1 VDRPR
6 AVIDAAASRKNLQA
20 IAWLGSSSELEGRAH
35 LQQRLELISKLMF
48 WSFATL
54 ISFLL
59 LMYWRYKKL
68 SPLHNSWI
76 MGMAI
81 GGLVILAVI
90 WRLGLVH
97 KEVPL
102 ARLTLI
108 DRFYA
113 VGTGMTFGA
122 AAFLSRD
129 LAIAPFSCLL
139 YTSFMVLLRAIV
151 VPSTGT
157 RTAILGS
164 LAFAPIVFAALGI
177 ALADPLVDPL
187 KEPVPLPLPGPAYV
201 GGTLL
206 VGTVVVML
214 ATVGSRIIYGLRR
227 QVSAAMQLGQ
237 YTLLHKI
244 GEGGMGAVYRARH
257 AMLRR
262 PTAVKLVQPNKVD
275 AQTLDRFER
284 EVQHMS
290 LLTHPNTVA
299 VYDYGRSADGVFYYA
314 MEFLDGI
321 NLESLVIRDGAQPF
335 DRVVSILT
343 QVAGALAEAHHSGL
357 IHRDIKP
364 ANIILCERGGET
376 DVVKVVDFGLVK
388 EITAASDTTSTKSIL
403 GTPSYIAPEAV
414 TDPDLVGT
422 AVDLYAL
429 GAVGYFLLTGKK
441 VFDGKTSLDICVQ
454 HVTGTVIAPS
464 EVRGRPL
471 PAELEQLILDLL
483 EKSPDKRPTAVTL
496 IKRLRMLEPV
506 GDWTEE
512 IAEDWWTDLRARI
525 KAVDTSSPTLT
536 IKVDLDRASTESP
549 VVAG

>member
-1 VDRPR
+1 
-6 AVIDAAASRKNLQA
+6 
-20 IAWLGSSSELEGRAH
+20 
-35 LQQRLELISKLMF
+35 MF

-54 ISFLL
+54 IAFLL
-59 LMYWRYKKL
+59 LMYAAYRDL
-68 SPLHNSWI
+68 SPKYNSWI
-76 MGMAI
+76 LGMAV
-81 GGLVILAVI
+81 GGLVVLAVI
-90 WRLGLVH
+90 WRLGLKR

-102 ARLTLI
+102 ARLILL

-151 VPSTGT
+151 VPSTGA

-164 LAFAPIVFAALGI
+164 VAFAPIVLAAIGI
-177 ALADPLVDPL
+177 WLAEPLTHQP
-187 KEPVPLPLPGPAYV
+187 PLPLPGPAYV
-201 GGTLL
+201 GGAIL
-206 VGTVVVML
+206 VGTVAVML

-227 QVSAAMQLGQ
+227 QVTAAMQLGQ

-244 GEGGMGAVYRARH
+244 GEGGMGSVYRARH

-262 PTAVKLVQPNKVD
+262 PTAVKLVHPNKVD

-299 VYDYGRSADGVFYYA
+299 VYDYGRSPDGVFYYA

-321 NLESLVIRDGAQPF
+321 NLESLVARYGPQPF

-343 QVAGALAEAHHSGL
+343 QVAGALAEAHGSDL

-364 ANIILCERGGET
+364 ANIILCERGGVV

-388 EITAASDTTSTKSIL
+388 EITAAGDTTSTKSIL
-403 GTPSYIAPEAV
+403 GTPAYIAPEAV
-414 TDPDLVGT
+414 TDPDFVGT

-441 VFDGKTSLDICVQ
+441 VFDGKTPLD
-454 HVTGTVIAPS
+454 
-464 EVRGRPL
+464 
-471 PAELEQLILDLL
+471 
-483 EKSPDKRPTAVTL
+483 
-496 IKRLRMLEPV
+496 
-506 GDWTEE
+506 
-512 IAEDWWTDLRARI
+512 
-525 KAVDTSSPTLT
+525 
-536 IKVDLDRASTESP
+536 
-549 VVAG
+549 

>member
-1 VDRPR
+1 MT
-6 AVIDAAASRKNLQA
+6 DAAAVSRRNLQA
-20 IAWLGSSSELEGRAH
+20 VAWLGSASELEGRAY

-54 ISFLL
+54 IAFLL
-59 LMYWRYKKL
+59 LMYAAYRDL
-68 SPLHNSWI
+68 SPKYNSWI
-76 MGMAI
+76 LGMAV
-81 GGLVILAVI
+81 GGLVVLAVI
-90 WRLGLVH
+90 WRLGLKR

-102 ARLTLI
+102 ARLILL

-151 VPSTGT
+151 VPSTGA

-164 LAFAPIVFAALGI
+164 VAFAPIVLAAIGI
-177 ALADPLVDPL
+177 WLAEPLTHQP
-187 KEPVPLPLPGPAYV
+187 PLPLPGPAYV
-201 GGTLL
+201 GGAIL
-206 VGTVVVML
+206 VGTVAVML

-227 QVSAAMQLGQ
+227 QVTAAMQLGQ

-244 GEGGMGAVYRARH
+244 GEGGMGSVYRARH

-262 PTAVKLVQPNKVD
+262 PTAVKLVHPNKVD

-299 VYDYGRSADGVFYYA
+299 VYDYGRSPDGVFYYA

-321 NLESLVIRDGAQPF
+321 NLESLVARYGPQPF

-343 QVAGALAEAHHSGL
+343 QVAGALAEAHGSDL

-364 ANIILCERGGET
+364 ANIILCERGGVV

-388 EITAASDTTSTKSIL
+388 EITAAGDTTSTKSIL
-403 GTPSYIAPEAV
+403 GTPAYIAPEAV
-414 TDPDLVGT
+414 TDPDFVGT

-441 VFDGKTSLDICVQ
+441 VFDGKTPLDVCIQ
-454 HVTGTVIAPS
+454 HVTGTVVAPS
-464 EVRGRPL
+464 QVRGVAIPV
-471 PAELEQLILDLL
+471 EIEQLILELL
-483 EKSPDKRPTAVTL
+483 AKTPEKRPTAPILV
-496 IKRLRMLEPV
+496 KRLRTLVPI
-506 GDWTEE
+506 GDWM
-512 IAEDWWTDLRARI
+512 EDSAKPWWTDLRAKI

-536 IKVDLDRASTESP
+536 IKVSADRISADP
-549 VVAG
+549 VDS

>member
-1 VDRPR
+1 M
-6 AVIDAAASRKNLQA
+6 IDPAASRRNLQA
-20 IAWLGSSSELEGRAH
+20 GAWFGASELEGRAY

-54 ISFLL
+54 IAFLM
-59 LMYWRYKKL
+59 LMYGAYKEL
-68 SPLHNSWI
+68 SPQHNTWI
-76 MGMAI
+76 LAMAI
-81 GGLVILAVI
+81 GGLVVLAVI
-90 WRLGLVH
+90 WRVGLVR

-102 ARLTLI
+102 ARLALI

-113 VGTGMTFGA
+113 IGTGLTFGA

-157 RTAILGS
+157 RTAIIGTLS
-164 LAFAPIVFAALGI
+164 FAPIVIAAIGI
-177 ALADPLVDPL
+177 SVIPLDKQP
-187 KEPVPLPLPGPAYV
+187 PLPLPGPAYV
-201 GGTLL
+201 GGAIL

-299 VYDYGRSADGVFYYA
+299 VYDYGRTPDGVFYYA

-321 NLESLVIRDGAQPF
+321 NLESLVVRDGAQPF

-343 QVAGALAEAHHSGL
+343 QVAGALAEAHRSDL

-364 ANIILCERGGET
+364 ANIILCERGGVA

-422 AVDLYAL
+422 PVDLYAL
-429 GAVGYFLLTGKK
+429 GAVGYFLVTGKK
-441 VFDGKTSLDICVQ
+441 VFDGKTPLDICVQ

-464 EVRGRPL
+464 QARGATV
-471 PAELEQLILDLL
+471 PAELEQLLLDLL
-483 EKSPDKRPTAVTL
+483 AKAPDKRPTASAL
-496 IKRLRMLEPV
+496 LKRLRTLSAV
-506 GDWTEE
+506 SDWSEE
-512 IAEDWWTDLRARI
+512 TAERWWSSLREKI

-536 IKVDLDRASTESP
+536 IKVDLDRVTAEPPAS
-549 VVAG
+549 